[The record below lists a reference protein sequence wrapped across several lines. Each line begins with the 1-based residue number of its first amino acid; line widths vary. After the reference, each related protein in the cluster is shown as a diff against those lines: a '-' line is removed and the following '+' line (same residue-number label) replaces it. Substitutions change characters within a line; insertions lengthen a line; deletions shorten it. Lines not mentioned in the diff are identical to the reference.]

1 MSRVR
6 SGEGGP
12 QGYVKR
18 LLYVSPFSEP
28 NDKNRRIR
36 GGGGGGEG
44 AKKESS
50 RIISEIGTCTS
61 FQG

>member
-1 MSRVR
+1 VSRVR

-28 NDKNRRIR
+28 NDKNRIR
-36 GGGGGGEG
+36 GGGDDEG